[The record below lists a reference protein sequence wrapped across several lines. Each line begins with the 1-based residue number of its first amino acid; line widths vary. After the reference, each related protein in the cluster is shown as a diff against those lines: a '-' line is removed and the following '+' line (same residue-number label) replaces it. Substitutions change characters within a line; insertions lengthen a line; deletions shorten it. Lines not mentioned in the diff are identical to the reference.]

1 MAAGTNAAPKINA
14 APKTDGERIAA
25 LEASY
30 EHVATKADVQA
41 LKADMEK
48 LKSDLTWRI
57 VIAMS
62 IMTGIF
68 VAVVRL
74 PV

>member
-1 MAAGTNAAPKINA
+1 MAAGTNTAPKINA
-14 APKTDGERIAA
+14 APKTEGERIAA

-30 EHVATKADVQA
+30 EHLATKADI
-41 LKADMEK
+41 EK
-48 LKSDLTWRI
+48 LKADLTWRI

-68 VAVVRL
+68 VAVDRL
-74 PV
+74 PI

>member
-14 APKTDGERIAA
+14 APKTEGERIAA

-30 EHVATKADVQA
+30 EHLATKADI
-41 LKADMEK
+41 EK
-48 LKSDLTWRI
+48 LKADLTWRI

-68 VAVVRL
+68 VAVDRL
-74 PV
+74 PI

>member
-30 EHVATKADVQA
+30 EHLATKADI
-41 LKADMEK
+41 EK
-48 LKSDLTWRI
+48 LKADLTWRI

-74 PV
+74 PI

>member
-1 MAAGTNAAPKINA
+1 MVAGTNAAPKINA
-14 APKTDGERIAA
+14 APKPEGERIAA

-30 EHVATKADVQA
+30 EHLATKADI
-41 LKADMEK
+41 EK
-48 LKSDLTWRI
+48 LKADLTWRI

-68 VAVVRL
+68 VAVDRL